1 MIARNVLRGADS
13 ARVNYGRGI
22 NAPPTT
28 ADVAAPLPQILRH
41 FSEPPPPGNR
51 NARSAFDS
59 LAAIGYR
66 DEARE
71 LFVNIVTRRNSFGLL
86 TQDMPGGMPSG
97 MKVSTR
103 ER

>member
-1 MIARNVLRGADS
+1 MGAALTRRPRRPTWRRRSPKYSDIS
-13 ARVNYGRGI
+13 ASR
-22 NAPPTT
+22 
-28 ADVAAPLPQILRH
+28 
-41 FSEPPPPGNR
+41 PPPGNR
-51 NARSAFDS
+51 NARSAFDA